1 MFGRKPPT
9 AAEPVARQP
18 AQAPP
23 QQQQAPAPATEAA
36 ETDAPTPRESAG
48 AAQVAEEILREQ
60 LFKVIDPGAALR
72 LPRERLREEV
82 LRKVSEIA
90 SQERLQL
97 NEREQMAIANNL
109 LDDMVGVGPIEPL
122 LNDPAITDILVNGPQ
137 RIFAER
143 GGRLELTGLKFRD
156 NAHVLNVAQRIAAS
170 VGRRVDESSPMVDA
184 RLQDG
189 SRVNVI
195 VPPLALDGAAISIR
209 RFNTRG
215 VTLEWMANNGNL
227 SHAMARLLEIA
238 AASRLNVLVSGGTGS
253 GKTTLLNALS
263 RNISHGERIITIED
277 AAELA
282 LQQPH
287 VVRLET
293 RPANIEGTG
302 EVNQRDLVKNA
313 LRMRPDRIII
323 GECRGPEAFD
333 MLQAMNTGHAG
344 SMSTIHANTPRDALT
359 RLENMVMM
367 ATSNLPSKAIRQQ
380 IVGAVD
386 LIVQTER
393 MRDGKRRV
401 ISIAEVIGLEGDVIV
416 MQDLFEFQ
424 TTGETRDG
432 GLMGEFRFTGSR
444 PNFWDRAAY
453 YGYESTLKS
462 ALA

>member
-9 AAEPVARQP
+9 ATEAAAPQP
-18 AQAPP
+18 LQPPP
-23 QQQQAPAPATEAA
+23 QQPAPAATADAEAD
-36 ETDAPTPRESAG
+36 TPQTPRESAG
-48 AAQVAEEILREQ
+48 AAQIAEEILREQ

-215 VTLEWMANNGNL
+215 VTLDWMANNGNL

-238 AASRLNVLVSGGTGS
+238 AASRLNILVSGGTGS

-401 ISIAEVIGLEGDVIV
+401 IEVSEIIGLESDVIV

-453 YGYESTLKS
+453 YGYEGALKS

>member
-1 MFGRKPPT
+1 MFGRKTTPETVSQKPPDIAT
-9 AAEPVARQP
+9 PDP
-18 AQAPP
+18 AGSD
-23 QQQQAPAPATEAA
+23 APAP
-36 ETDAPTPRESAG
+36 REG
-48 AAQVAEEILREQ
+48 AAHAAQDIIRDR
-60 LFKVIDPGAALR
+60 LFKSIDPVMALR
-72 LPRERLREEV
+72 MVRDRLREEV
-82 LRKVSEIA
+82 ERKVSQIA
-90 SQERLQL
+90 TEERLQL
-97 NEREQMAIANNL
+97 NEREQLRIASNL
-109 LDDMVGVGPIEPL
+109 LDDMVGIGPIEPL
-122 LNDPAITDILVNGPQ
+122 LNDPTVTDILVNGPH
-137 RIFAER
+137 RVFAER
-143 GGRLELTGLKFRD
+143 NGRLELTGLKFRD

-184 RLQDG
+184 RLPDG

-195 VPPLALDGAAISIR
+195 VPPLALDGASISIR

-215 VTLEWMANNGNL
+215 VTLDWMANNGNL
-227 SHAMARLLEIA
+227 SVAMARLLEIA
-238 AASRLNVLVSGGTGS
+238 AASRLNILVSGGTGS

-263 RNISHGERIITIED
+263 RNIGHGERVITIED

-282 LQQPH
+282 LQQAH

-293 RPANIEGTG
+293 RPPNIEGTG
-302 EVNQRDLVKNA
+302 EVTQRDLLRNA

-323 GECRGPEAFD
+323 GEVRGSETFD

-344 SMSTIHANTPRDALT
+344 SMSTIHANSPRDALT

-367 ATSNLPSKAIRQQ
+367 ATANLPSKAIRQQ

-401 ISIAEVIGLEGDVIV
+401 TAMSEIVGLEGDVVV

-424 TTGETRDG
+424 STGESRDG
-432 GLMGEFRFTGSR
+432 GLTGEFRFTGSR

-453 YGYESTLKS
+453 YGYEGALKA
-462 ALA
+462 ALG

>member
-1 MFGRKPPT
+1 MQMFGRKPPT
-9 AAEPVARQP
+9 A
-18 AQAPP
+18 
-23 QQQQAPAPATEAA
+23 TETAAA
-36 ETDAPTPRESAG
+36 EEPARPLTDAVEAEIEQPRGDARRPP
-48 AAQVAEEILREQ
+48 AAEDIIRDQ
-60 LFKVIDPGAALR
+60 LFKSIDPGLALR
-72 LPRERLREEV
+72 IPRERLREEV
-82 LRKVSEIA
+82 LRRVSEIA
-90 SQERLQL
+90 TEERLQL
-97 NEREQMAIANNL
+97 NEREQVAIASEL
-109 LDDMVGVGPIEPL
+109 LDDMVGIGPIEPL
-122 LNDPAITDILVNGPQ
+122 LTDNGVTDILVNGPN
-137 RIFAER
+137 RVFAER
-143 GGRLELTGLKFRD
+143 NGRLELTGLKFRD

-184 RLQDG
+184 RLPDG

-238 AASRLNVLVSGGTGS
+238 AASRLNLLVSGGTGS

-263 RNISHGERIITIED
+263 RNISHGERILTIED

-293 RPANIEGTG
+293 RPSNIEGTG
-302 EVNQRDLVKNA
+302 EVTQRDLVKNA

-323 GECRGPEAFD
+323 GEVRGSEAFD

-367 ATSNLPSKAIRQQ
+367 ATANLPSKAIRQQ
-380 IVGAVD
+380 IVGAID
-386 LIVQTER
+386 LIIQTER

-401 ISIAEVIGLEGDVIV
+401 IEVSEVVGLEADVIV

-432 GLMGEFRFTGSR
+432 GLMGEYRFTGAR

-453 YGYESTLKS
+453 YGYESALKS

>member
-1 MFGRKPPT
+1 MFGRKPTPET
-9 AAEPVARQP
+9 WVVKEERQNIAAPEPIEQG
-18 AQAPP
+18 
-23 QQQQAPAPATEAA
+23 
-36 ETDAPTPRESAG
+36 APTPREGAG
-48 AAQVAEEILREQ
+48 AAQMAQDIIRDR
-60 LFKVIDPGAALR
+60 LFKSIDPVMALR
-72 LPRERLREEV
+72 MVRDRLRDEV
-82 LRKVSEIA
+82 ERKVSQIA
-90 SQERLQL
+90 TEERLQL
-97 NEREQMAIANNL
+97 NEREQLSIASNL
-109 LDDMVGVGPIEPL
+109 LDDMVGIGPIEPL
-122 LNDPAITDILVNGPQ
+122 LNDPAITDILVNGPN
-137 RIFAER
+137 RVFAER
-143 GGRLELTGLKFRD
+143 NGRLELTGLKFRD

-184 RLQDG
+184 RLPDG

-195 VPPLALDGAAISIR
+195 VPPLALDGASISIR

-215 VTLEWMANNGNL
+215 VSLDWMANTGNI
-227 SHAMARLLEIA
+227 SVAMARLLDIA
-238 AASRLNVLVSGGTGS
+238 AASRLNILVSGGTGS

-263 RNISHGERIITIED
+263 RNIGHGERIITIED

-282 LQQPH
+282 LQQAH

-302 EVNQRDLVKNA
+302 EVTQRDLLRNA

-323 GECRGPEAFD
+323 GEVRGAETFD

-367 ATSNLPSKAIRQQ
+367 ATANLPSKAIRQQ
-380 IVGAVD
+380 IVGALD

-401 ISIAEVIGLEGDVIV
+401 TAMSEIVGLEGDVIV

-432 GLMGEFRFTGSR
+432 GLTGEFRYTGSR

-453 YGYESTLKS
+453 YGYESALKA